1 MQSAMRKQWFFV
13 DRISTKEN
21 PADLNTKPLSK
32 ERREFLMVRLGLQS
46 SNFNSEEMGVSFQ
59 GKKRQLVKLLV
70 NMVMASNLQGCGTHD
85 SDGNSTSWR
94 LTWEMMVIIFLLAVI
109 GRLFWKLKGKMEE
122 LRKYQEVWKTIKDVA
137 QLKRGEDP
145 FCSEGGDVERE
156 HGEEGEEECGD
167 ADETVSDEE
176 NPSVTPFG
184 DIDRSE
190 ETSILRLRRVCHDD
204 PRHGAADDAAD
215 GDVPE
220 QADEEESF
228 EEEGESPNTKYQ
240 RYLQSSME
248 EVSDV
253 DEWTNIHYGYAHTH
267 EQDSEQDEDEMAATT
282 SRSRSRGSCAEIQN
296 QNQKQCLSLLHE
308 ERKVLLL

>member
-1 MQSAMRKQWFFV
+1 M
-13 DRISTKEN
+13 
-21 PADLNTKPLSK
+21 
-32 ERREFLMVRLGLQS
+32 
-46 SNFNSEEMGVSFQ
+46 
-59 GKKRQLVKLLV
+59 
-70 NMVMASNLQGCGTHD
+70 
-85 SDGNSTSWR
+85 
-94 LTWEMMVIIFLLAVI
+94 
-109 GRLFWKLKGKMEE
+109 
-122 LRKYQEVWKTIKDVA
+122 A

-240 RYLQSSME
+240 RYLPAIL
-248 EVSDV
+248 
-253 DEWTNIHYGYAHTH
+253 NG
-267 EQDSEQDEDEMAATT
+267 
-282 SRSRSRGSCAEIQN
+282 RSFRCG
-296 QNQKQCLSLLHE
+296 
-308 ERKVLLL
+308 